1 MAMVGGQ
8 NGHIMAAN
16 TPQSSDLC
24 SSRAKVRI
32 KSSGS
37 EKELKVDF
45 DAQLLKVDSLHKL
58 YSKMFLIPVGFEV
71 AMMLAFGG

>member
-1 MAMVGGQ
+1 MAMVGSQ
-8 NGHIMAAN
+8 NERIMAVN
-16 TPQSSDLC
+16 TPPRLDLC

-32 KSSGS
+32 KSSGY